1 VRKPFQSA
9 TVVALAMLVFSTS
22 ASAKIGIKSSAFAQ
36 GASIPSKY
44 TCDASP
50 TAPNPPLQFTG
61 VPANAKSLVLIIED
75 PDVPK
80 TMIPTGVFDHWLVWD
95 IAPDSK
101 GIKEGDTA
109 QGLNGTGKPGYYGP
123 CPPDREHR
131 YFFHLYALDEKLG
144 DAKIANRK
152 DLEDAMKGHIIDQA
166 ELMGRY
172 NKIKK

>member
-1 VRKPFQSA
+1 MRKMFQYA
-9 TVVALAMLVFSTS
+9 AIALAMLIFPLNG
-22 ASAKIGIKSSAFAQ
+22 SAKIGIKSSAFAA
-36 GASIPSKY
+36 GGSIPSQY
-44 TCDASP
+44 TCDAQNP
-50 TAPNPPLQFTG
+50 PNPPLQFTG
-61 VPANAKSLVLIIED
+61 VPKAAKSLVLIIYD

-101 GIKEGDTA
+101 GIKEGENS
-109 QGLNGTGKPGYYGP
+109 QGLNGMGKAGYVGP

-131 YFFHLYALDEKLG
+131 YFFRLYALDVKLG
-144 DAKIANRK
+144 DTKIANRK

-172 NKIKK
+172 EKMKK